1 MTPEVRRHIER
12 MSCDQRRSMIWA
24 AAWSSRAGSSIGN
37 ETIPATV
44 VTGLHIEQDAEE
56 PELQLEKGSPENAQ
70 LPLAPEADGQG
81 VLREMVPTELVLGE
95 QGSKGGVVELDPGYD
110 LSEPVF
116 LQLTETRQDNY
127 WADHYL
133 INNQDLEQELTQ
145 AVYIQIGDFWPPP
158 VYQQITLFMIMSSW
172 LLAKLQ

>member
-1 MTPEVRRHIER
+1 
-12 MSCDQRRSMIWA
+12 MIQA
-24 AAWSSRAGSSIGN
+24 AAQSSRAGSSIGN

-56 PELQLEKGSPENAQ
+56 PELQLEKESPENVL
-70 LPLAPEADGQG
+70 LPLAPEEDGQG

-95 QGSKGGVVELDPGYD
+95 QGSRGGVVKLDLGYD

-116 LQLTETRQDNY
+116 LQLTETRQENHWDN
-127 WADHYL
+127 HYL

-145 AVYIQIGDFWPPP
+145 AVYSCIRDF
-158 VYQQITLFMIMSSW
+158 
-172 LLAKLQ
+172 